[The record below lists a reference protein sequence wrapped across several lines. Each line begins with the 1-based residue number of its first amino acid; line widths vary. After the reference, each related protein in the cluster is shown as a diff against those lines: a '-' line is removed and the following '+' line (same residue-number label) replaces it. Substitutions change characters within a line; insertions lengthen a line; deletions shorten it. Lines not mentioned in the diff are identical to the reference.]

1 MEYFIDVAGIA
12 HKKQDGTPRSE
23 IVADRLSD
31 DLSGIEVSFRRHG
44 GNKHDRNAVGIYIS
58 KSGRSGFD
66 DEMIGF
72 VDRDLAKEIS
82 PMLKNGGNILQ
93 QKITRVWFPEY
104 SSVARPCVN
113 IRIQTDWTKSDVN
126 RTLKDIAEQRKQ
138 DRINRNNEK
147 VIEQKTLYT
156 PLSSTIISFLTKLF
170 KRE

>member
-12 HKKQDGTPRSE
+12 HKNQDGTLRSE

-31 DLSGIEVSFRRHG
+31 DLSGIEVSLRRHG

-58 KSGRSGFD
+58 RSGRSGFD

-126 RTLKDIAEQRKQ
+126 RTLKVISEQRKQ
-138 DRINRNNEK
+138 ERIKRKNET
-147 VIEQKTLYT
+147 VDEQKISDS
-156 PLSSTIISFLTKLF
+156 PLVSNVISFVIKLF
-170 KRE
+170 KRK